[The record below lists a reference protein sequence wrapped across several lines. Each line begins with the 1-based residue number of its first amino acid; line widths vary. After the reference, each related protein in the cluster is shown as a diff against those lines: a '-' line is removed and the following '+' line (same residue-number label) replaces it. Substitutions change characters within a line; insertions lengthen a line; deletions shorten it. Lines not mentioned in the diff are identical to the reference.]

1 MYVSLPLRYPLR
13 SFSLVHIASVAVY
26 VHVPQPIVSARSAF
40 QAAYVQLAQRCVAVL
55 ENGPLPR
62 LYVVASAVVAALLVR
77 CTHHGVV
84 FVFSLFSLSFV
95 CGEIGFGWLNDPI
108 LLQVQSIID
117 RLQNSSAASS
127 FNVTLNGTIPW
138 TSAVPGPT
146 VNWTSEAEVRR
157 RKNRDTFKTGKKNSR
172 QVGLYENYQNMTAV
186 WNCIH
191 PSRNQNSG
199 TYQEGKEFPACAHF
213 QRDWTDAE
221 AKAHGYVQPFGS
233 AFANRV
239 EGSDCTLFG
248 RPMTSKKVQLFL
260 SDIYRSAFAIHTED
274 VSWYHGIPLRRYGIQ
289 YIDMLNAS
297 MNPNNAQYFTLGP
310 MGLLNLT
317 QALNLPCFASF
328 PHFYM
333 GDSRLV
339 AAVGGMNPVQDI
351 HQTVVDIEP
360 QTGALVRA
368 HKRLQVNYQIDSY
381 PIPQMS
387 SEFYSFGEQI
397 CYNVSDIVTT
407 LIDAGVL
414 TPGNITAYQCD
425 TLLQSS
431 FFQCLAT
438 PSNWQVENDRIFFP
452 YGWVH
457 EYVELPESEA
467 TSWNNSLFLADRVA
481 NAIRLWSLVAAGLLL
496 AVLLTLAYLEWSQQ
510 TTKLFLEK
518 AAHSQRQAAADA
530 PSAAVV
536 DEIAPAAMMMMKDED
551 VQSTAP
557 LIPRV

>member
-1 MYVSLPLRYPLR
+1 MYVFPPGVVTFHLILSSLLVLTLTSSCSICLRFSTSRRCQKCSSNSLCATRPVVCHHFGKRVLLPPVR
-13 SFSLVHIASVAVY
+13 HHLLLLLLCLFDFSLCI
-26 VHVPQPIVSARSAF
+26 
-40 QAAYVQLAQRCVAVL
+40 
-55 ENGPLPR
+55 E
-62 LYVVASAVVAALLVR
+62 
-77 CTHHGVV
+77 T
-84 FVFSLFSLSFV
+84 
-95 CGEIGFGWLNDPI
+95 GFGWLNDPI
-108 LLQVQSIID
+108 LLQVQTIID

-199 TYQEGKEFPACAHF
+199 TYTEGKEFPACAHF

-221 AKAHGYVQPFGS
+221 ATAHGYVQPFGS

-274 VSWYHGIPLRRYGIQ
+274 VSWYNGIPLRRYGIQ

-297 MNPNNAQYFTLGP
+297 MNPNNAQYFTFGP

-387 SEFYSFGEQI
+387 TEFYNFGEQI

-467 TSWNNSLFLADRVA
+467 TSWNNSLFLADRIA

-496 AVLLTLAYLEWSQQ
+496 AVLLTLAYSEWSQQ
-510 TTKLFLEK
+510 TTKLYLEK
-518 AAHSQRQAAADA
+518 ATHPQRQAAAAANA
-530 PSAAVV
+530 PSAVV
-536 DEIAPAAMMMMKDED
+536 DDDIAPSALLKDED